1 MADAIPDP
9 NLLAIA
15 RAIAV
20 EAVRENEGN
29 LQLALLLVSQ
39 TAALFAANVSVGYM
53 RLGSPKKQASS
64 DEVHH
69 ASC

>member
-1 MADAIPDP
+1 MAAAIPDSD
-9 NLLAIA
+9 LLAIA

-20 EAVRENEGN
+20 EAVRESEGN

-53 RLGSPKKQASS
+53 RLGSPKKPTSS
-64 DEVHH
+64 DEVNH
-69 ASC
+69 APC